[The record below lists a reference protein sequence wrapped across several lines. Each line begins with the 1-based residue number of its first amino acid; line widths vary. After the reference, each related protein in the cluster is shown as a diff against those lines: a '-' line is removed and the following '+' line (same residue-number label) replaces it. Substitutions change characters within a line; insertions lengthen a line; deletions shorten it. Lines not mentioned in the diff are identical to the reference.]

1 MIVHLANLEM
11 EEYKA
16 GLASGKKKKDK
27 SDGKQSVYNLHRQA
41 KAAEAERSKLEHAK
55 DIKIMIEES
64 ERLTTTKK
72 TESQKAS
79 RSKLH
84 DYNAYNS
91 RAVYDLG
98 INTKQMSSHRS
109 QRSFDGI
116 HKDSSPVAVRPLSR
130 EEILTPTKQKSS
142 MPMVISQRNLK
153 NAT

>member
-16 GLASGKKKKDK
+16 GMASGKKKRDK
-27 SDGKQSVYNLHRQA
+27 SDGKQSVYTLHKQA
-41 KAAEAERSKLEHAK
+41 KAAEAEKHKLEHAR

-64 ERLTTTKK
+64 ERLNMTKT

-84 DYNAYNS
+84 DYNAYDS

-98 INTKQMSSHRS
+98 INRKQMSSHRS
-109 QRSFDGI
+109 
-116 HKDSSPVAVRPLSR
+116 
-130 EEILTPTKQKSS
+130 
-142 MPMVISQRNLK
+142 
-153 NAT
+153 